1 MSLESDL
8 YAPVKALLE
17 GQGYS
22 VKGEIRGCD
31 VVGVRGSEQ
40 PVIVELKRVFG
51 LGLVLQGVNRLALSD
66 TVYLAV
72 GAWPKNMRDVKKL
85 CRRLGLGLMIV
96 TGERVDLLLDP
107 APYAPRKN
115 KRKVGRLLG
124 EHKRRVGDPTRGG
137 STTRAPR
144 MTAYRQAA
152 LRCAALL
159 ARNGPMKVSA
169 VRDAGE
175 ASNAGAILR
184 DDVYGWFE
192 RVDRG
197 IYRADRVE
205 GSGDDRES
213 AQDDGQGR
221 LASPLSRRAEGG
233 GRLPAPPFLLGR
245 AQPRRSRATRA
256 IGRKP
261 RSMYGI
267 ACNTLDEQVA
277 LLKSWIA
284 PHADYL
290 QEHSVHREA
299 FVGGGGDGGY
309 GEIEADMLFGFIAT
323 CRPKRVIQVG
333 CGVSTAIILAAA
345 GTSGYTPG
353 GRLHRALSQR
363 VSHGGGE
370 ERTDPARVQ
379 AGAARRS

>member
-31 VVGVRGSEQ
+31 VVGVRGKEP
-40 PVIVELKRVFG
+40 PVIVELKRIFG

-107 APYAPRKN
+107 APYAPRRN

-124 EHKRRVGDPTRGG
+124 EHARRVGDPTRGG
-137 STTRAPR
+137 STTKAPR

-159 ARNGPMKVSA
+159 AQNGPMKVAA
-169 VRDAGE
+169 VRVAGE

-197 IYRADRVE
+197 IYAITPKGR
-205 GSGDDRES
+205 
-213 AQDDGQGR
+213 QG
-221 LASPLSRRAEGG
+221 L
-233 GRLPAPPFLLGR
+233 
-245 AQPRRSRATRA
+245 
-256 IGRKP
+256 
-261 RSMYGI
+261 
-267 ACNTLDEQVA
+267 EQFEW
-277 LLKSWIA
+277 K
-284 PHADYL
+284 
-290 QEHSVHREA
+290 EA
-299 FVGGGGDGGY
+299 
-309 GEIEADMLFGFIAT
+309 
-323 CRPKRVIQVG
+323 R
-333 CGVSTAIILAAA
+333 
-345 GTSGYTPG
+345 
-353 GRLHRALSQR
+353 
-363 VSHGGGE
+363 
-370 ERTDPARVQ
+370 
-379 AGAARRS
+379 